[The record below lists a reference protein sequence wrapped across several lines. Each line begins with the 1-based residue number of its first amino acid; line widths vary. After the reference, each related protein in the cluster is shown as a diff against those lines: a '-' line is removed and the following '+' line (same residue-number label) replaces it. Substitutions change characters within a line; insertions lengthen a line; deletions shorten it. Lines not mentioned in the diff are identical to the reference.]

1 MIERF
6 LLVRPY
12 YGINVHTDAQGE
24 YGTVLGSNDVFPDLP
39 LITAATILNESD
51 SHEVKVIDAVTEDRM
66 LPDELLRKI
75 ALLEYDKVLVKS
87 TAPTFKADLELC
99 RQIKAGNPSAYV
111 MIAGQAVRHLK
122 DWIYAN
128 TDIDLAI
135 EEPVDMYIYRYVHG
149 AAATVSDM
157 PTPDYT
163 LVNYRKY
170 TDDYNNIRLTIQA
183 SRGCPMSCAY
193 CPYIKYYGKY
203 ESRDADKVIGDL
215 KAVTSL
221 GADLIQFRDQFFTC
235 DSKRIRELCR
245 RIIDEGINVRWI
257 CETRLDSLTPDLID
271 LMKEAGL
278 FLICFG
284 VESGDQNIL
293 TEYNSNKGNIDYQRS
308 TVEYIKNAG
317 ILTMAFYITGF
328 PEDTWETLH
337 ATYRYADT
345 VNSDIAAFN
354 EYTEFNL
361 SSESDIS
368 PDIFCSFENATAA
381 KGLSSLSKE
390 EIRYAVELFSTM
402 YTLKHDTL
410 EKAYN
415 YNHKQLCDSRRLA
428 SKLKGHEN
436 DLDELSRIIRES
448 S

>member
-1 MIERF
+1 M
-6 LLVRPY
+6 LVRPY

-51 SHEVKVIDAVTEDRM
+51 SHEVKVIDAVT
-66 LPDELLRKI
+66 
-75 ALLEYDKVLVKS
+75 
-87 TAPTFKADLELC
+87 
-99 RQIKAGNPSAYV
+99 
-111 MIAGQAVRHLK
+111 
-122 DWIYAN
+122 
-128 TDIDLAI
+128 
-135 EEPVDMYIYRYVHG
+135 
-149 AAATVSDM
+149 
-157 PTPDYT
+157 
-163 LVNYRKY
+163 
-170 TDDYNNIRLTIQA
+170 
-183 SRGCPMSCAY
+183 
-193 CPYIKYYGKY
+193 
-203 ESRDADKVIGDL
+203 
-215 KAVTSL
+215 
-221 GADLIQFRDQFFTC
+221 
-235 DSKRIRELCR
+235 
-245 RIIDEGINVRWI
+245 
-257 CETRLDSLTPDLID
+257 
-271 LMKEAGL
+271 
-278 FLICFG
+278 
-284 VESGDQNIL
+284 
-293 TEYNSNKGNIDYQRS
+293 
-308 TVEYIKNAG
+308 
-317 ILTMAFYITGF
+317 GF

-368 PDIFCSFENATAA
+368 PDIFCSFENATTA

-402 YTLKHDTL
+402 YTLKHDPL